1 MESLKNLETNEDIDI
16 SMRVNDSLIEI
27 LKNGETL
34 FKKLVLNS
42 NYSKESLELYILFL
56 RNSMV
61 NIKEI

>member
-42 NYSKESLELYILFL
+42 NYSKELL
-56 RNSMV
+56 
-61 NIKEI
+61 